1 MSSCDVGGCYQFLY
15 MVWQVLSLVEHSHHL
30 LDKTHLALCMKRLF
44 TLSTEDSELCAA
56 EVVAQDQRFQVVFS
70 LLSRRT
76 RLAICCVR
84 SSHGPV
90 VKAMHFHRVKLG
102 SSSAV
107 NHTGHSW
114 YQEGLPARIAPMR
127 RKSSTLYMAC
137 CTSLC
142 KRECTMLESPL

>member
-1 MSSCDVGGCYQFLY
+1 MLSVSVYGLAGVVTGGTFASPSGQNSLGTLY
-15 MVWQVLSLVEHSHHL
+15 ETSLYTFYRRL
-30 LDKTHLALCMKRLF
+30 RALCCGSCCTGSAVSGVF
-44 TLSTEDSELCAA
+44 HFVVSTYEARNMLCK
-56 EVVAQDQRFQVVFS
+56 EQPRP
-70 LLSRRT
+70 
-76 RLAICCVR
+76 C
-84 SSHGPV
+84 V

-114 YQEGLPARIAPMR
+114 HREGLPARIAPMR